1 MASKINITGSRSSD
15 DPHYR
20 YTMPALSIHHEG
32 RGNGQKTVLLNLKDV
47 SDALDRPIEILIRY
61 LGIEL
66 SAQCRQE
73 SESSRV
79 SINGTFTSSQLLT
92 ALNKFIDTFV
102 LCPNCHLPETSLGIK
117 KEQVRHKCKSC
128 GAKEAIP
135 DTHKLVK
142 YIVKLFGK

>member
-1 MASKINITGSRSSD
+1 MAQINVTGTRPCT

-20 YTMPALSIHHEG
+20 YTMPPISIHHEG

-47 SDALDRPIEILIRY
+47 SDALDIPIELVIRY
-61 LGIEL
+61 FGIEL

-79 SINGTFTSSQLLT
+79 IINGTFTNEQLQST
-92 ALNKFIDTFV
+92 LNNFIDVFI
-102 LCPNCHLPETSLGIK
+102 LCPNCGLPETNLCINKGK
-117 KEQVRHKCKSC
+117 VRHKCKSC
-128 GAKEAIP
+128 GAKEEIS

-142 YIVKLFGK
+142 YIVKLFSK